1 MASTTLQ
8 VTSLAALRVA
18 QVGTVVNDE
27 TGIEVVL
34 PRLLHD
40 VETRLGETGSSR
52 GTRQKII
59 TYYGRPDGSKIEVA
73 AGVVLGL
80 DADIDALV
88 AAGFE
93 VVDLPEEPLAASATY
108 PQTDQVGDAWAALD
122 TALEEQGLRN
132 AHGLHRQLLVLTG
145 GGRTGLQLQCPIEN
159 KHAAEER

>member
-27 TGIEVVL
+27 TGIGVVL

-40 VETRLGETGSSR
+40 VETRLGETGSR
-52 GTRQKII
+52 GTQQKII
-59 TYYGRPDGSKIEVA
+59 TYYGRPDGSQIEVA

-80 DADIDALV
+80 DADINALV

-159 KHAAEER
+159 KPAAEER